1 LSPENLTLPRR
12 PKAVRLF
19 PGDLDA
25 FFAVELERAEAR
37 GRAEALA
44 GTGKLMDQAAARLDA
59 ARAEAEAELSSF
71 ATRFA
76 EEVARQILHIELDK
90 GTHAIETMVR
100 ETLGRS
106 GMGRGS
112 CVVHVHPSDAAALG
126 AVTFR
131 SGTTIEADSGVA
143 RGSVQISTPQ
153 GLLVRDVDLCIRHA
167 AERIHEHMRERAATK
182 LSAEAPAVTDQGGA
196 EPDA

>member
-1 LSPENLTLPRR
+1 MQ
-12 PKAVRLF
+12 LF

-25 FFAVELERAEAR
+25 FFVVELERAEAR

-59 ARAEAEAELSSF
+59 AREEAEAELSSF

-76 EEVARQILHIELDK
+76 EEVARHILHIELDQ
-90 GTHAIETMVR
+90 GNHAIEAMVR

-106 GMGRGS
+106 GMGRGQ
-112 CVVHVHPSDAAALG
+112 CVVHVHPADAETLAP
-126 AVTFR
+126 VTFR
-131 SGTTIEADSGVA
+131 SGTTIEADAGVA
-143 RGSVQISTPQ
+143 RGSVQITTPQ
-153 GLLVRDVDLCIRHA
+153 GLLVRDVDQCIRHA
-167 AERIHEHMRERAATK
+167 AERIHEHMRQRAAAK
-182 LSAEAPAVTDQGGA
+182 KSAEASAATDEGGT